1 MKRRLHSP
9 HHMERLRKFRR
20 ASLDQTFACR
30 CSSRRVNQKKASWA
44 SSSSSSNNSK
54 QSVCVNDE
62 ESSPMK
68 KSQQVDLNAYLSKRR
83 NTTGSIS
90 LTKIVDLKNTAS
102 GNTLKIAAHHS
113 NQKISVESKANRST
127 FCRLFSF
134 SSRYFPNYRRFRPL
148 RDETIDSEQGK
159 SRQFVRERM
168 RLVEDVLFICLDRM
182 NSIGIHWMWRWW
194 WITFQWFNCW
204 SNTALTRVQSVR
216 SIDSFSRRIPSDW
229 LFCLF

>member
-9 HHMERLRKFRR
+9 HHMELLRKFPTT
-20 ASLDQTFACR
+20 SLDPTFAWR

-54 QSVCVNDE
+54 QSVCVNDD
-62 ESSPMK
+62 ESSPIK
-68 KSQQVDLNAYLSKRR
+68 KSQQVDLNTYLSKRR

-113 NQKISVESKANRST
+113 NQKICGESKTSRST
-127 FCRLFSF
+127 FGPLFSF
-134 SSRYFPNYRRFRPL
+134 ASRYFPNHRRFRSL
-148 RDETIDSEQGK
+148 RDETIDSEQRK

-168 RLVEDVLFICLDRM
+168 RLVEGVSFVRLSRSNEFDWYPLDVAMMMNNIPMIQLLIEHGADESPISQIDRFFLSK
-182 NSIGIHWMWRWW
+182 NLI
-194 WITFQWFNCW
+194 
-204 SNTALTRVQSVR
+204 
-216 SIDSFSRRIPSDW
+216 
-229 LFCLF
+229 